1 MKRVN
6 VKSKVDDSI
15 LIQQDYLPENEQ
27 HVLDL
32 IAKATQVCG
41 LPERPELDADGNPT
55 GNILPAEYT
64 IEIEDITAQ
73 VEQERINQEALAY
86 LAATDWMVIRAQEDA
101 SKPVPSEVAEARQQA
116 RNRIVK

>member
-1 MKRVN
+1 MLRLKIVSQKQGTFWIDRET
-6 VKSKVDDSI
+6 
-15 LIQQDYLPENEQ
+15 QQEIEAARAEIFETSDM
-27 HVLDL
+27 
-32 IAKATQVCG
+32 G

-73 VEQERINQEALAY
+73 VEQEHINQEALTY
-86 LAATDWMVIRAQEDA
+86 LASTDWMVIRAQEDA